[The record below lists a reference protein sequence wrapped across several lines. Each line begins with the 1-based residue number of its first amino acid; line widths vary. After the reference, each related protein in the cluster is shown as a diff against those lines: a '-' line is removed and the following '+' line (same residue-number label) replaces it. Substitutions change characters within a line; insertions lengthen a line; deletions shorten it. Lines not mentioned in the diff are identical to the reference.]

1 MHAYVRKIL
10 KNCPYCMSLIYKTT
24 TKNVLLIAY
33 YTANLYSKITISVLL
48 SYRNIYRVID
58 DRLFA
63 SRPEFLEITIL
74 TVYIYTL
81 LQKQIH
87 QDLIITL
94 RTKSSSIFGHA

>member
-1 MHAYVRKIL
+1 MHAR
-10 KNCPYCMSLIYKTT
+10 MSLIYKTT

-58 DRLFA
+58 DRLVA
-63 SRPEFLEITIL
+63 SRPEFLEITIV

-81 LQKQIH
+81 PQ
-87 QDLIITL
+87 
-94 RTKSSSIFGHA
+94 